1 MLPSQKRNANATE
14 KLDFGY
20 KDSKEALQKK
30 LDLSA
35 LCLMCS
41 CVAVMLHCTAVR
53 AVTRGS
59 FGKEDPQQPHMLG
72 FVPWLCQQLQ
82 GMEPQGYWD
91 VGVGGEKQAVSWL
104 DVEERR
110 CGSGPQQA
118 EAAGQA
124 ALRLSWLR
132 RIAVAVLA
140 GSAFL
145 WAEFRG
151 DLVTLWAANRISL
164 WLSLNGFHLLCRHAL
179 VLGKNPSSFLVL
191 SKHSYC
197 FPLLFTLI
205 Q

>member
-72 FVPWLCQQLQ
+72 LCAL
-82 GMEPQGYWD
+82 
-91 VGVGGEKQAVSWL
+91 ALS
-104 DVEERR
+104 
-110 CGSGPQQA
+110 A
-118 EAAGQA
+118 AAGDGA
-124 ALRLSWLR
+124 PRLLRFW
-132 RIAVAVLA
+132 
-140 GSAFL
+140 G
-145 WAEFRG
+145 W
-151 DLVTLWAANRISL
+151 W
-164 WLSLNGFHLLCRHAL
+164 
-179 VLGKNPSSFLVL
+179 GK
-191 SKHSYC
+191 
-197 FPLLFTLI
+197 TG
-205 Q
+205 